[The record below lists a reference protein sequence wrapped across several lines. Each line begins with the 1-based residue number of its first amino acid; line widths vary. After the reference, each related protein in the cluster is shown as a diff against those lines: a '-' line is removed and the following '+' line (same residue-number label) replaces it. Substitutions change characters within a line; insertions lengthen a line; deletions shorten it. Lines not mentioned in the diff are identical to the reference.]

1 MCWYAELSWFFAL
14 ELWYMAYIKNTNGN
28 TSKFAFL
35 FIEKVIKPTR
45 LAGIENRLRMR
56 AAVGSLTIFGGQHY
70 Q

>member
-1 MCWYAELSWFFAL
+1 
-14 ELWYMAYIKNTNGN
+14 MAYIKNTNGN